1 MKAIKL
7 ILLLLCCTFLGKVRA
22 QEHDLIFTIQNY
34 IQQGD
39 ILNAKQASDS
49 SLKISNLKINPR
61 TWYLRGF
68 AYKEYYKKFEAP
80 SKTIVSREEAY
91 RSFVRAVLLSDIDTS
106 LLGECKKNL
115 RSLSVSY
122 YNDVKSFVDSN
133 NYKMVIKYYDLFK
146 RTATAADS
154 SANFEQRDVQV
165 NLALG
170 SIYLKLAESADS
182 VERKQYL
189 QLEKEAFLKVLSID
203 PNNITANYNMALLYY
218 NQAVRIIN
226 SMGYDEDIVRLIDI
240 QDNTTHL
247 FIESR
252 PFMEKADSINP
263 YRRETL
269 IGLSGIYFSLNEEE
283 KYREVEKRIQDL
295 DRNKK

>member
-1 MKAIKL
+1 M
-7 ILLLLCCTFLGKVRA
+7 LLMCCTFLGRLQA
-22 QEHDLIFTIQNY
+22 QEHDLIFTIQNH

-39 ILNAKQASDS
+39 IQNAKQASDS
-49 SLKISNLKINPR
+49 SIKINALKINPR

-68 AYKEYYKKFEAP
+68 TYKEYYKKHEAP
-80 SKTIVSREEAY
+80 SKTILSREEAY
-91 RSFVRAVLLSDIDTS
+91 RSFVRAILLSDMDTS
-106 LLGECKKNL
+106 LLAECKKNL

-133 NYKMVIKYYDLFK
+133 NYKSVVKYYDLYK

-154 SANFEQRDVQV
+154 LADFAQRDIQV

-170 SIYLKLAESADS
+170 SIFLKLAETPDS
-182 VERKQYL
+182 VARLKYL
-189 QLEKEAFLKVLSID
+189 QMEKEAFIKVLSID

-226 SMGYDEDIVRLIDI
+226 AMGYDEDIVRLIDI